1 MKTKIAVVMPVYNA
15 EGFLRGSLDSILN
28 QEISDIKVICIN
40 DKSQDRSLEILKEY
54 EQKDDRVI
62 VLNNEE
68 NKGAGKTEMLA

>member
-40 DKSQDRSLEILKEY
+40 DKSQDGSLEILKEY
-54 EQKDDRVI
+54 
-62 VLNNEE
+62 
-68 NKGAGKTEMLA
+68 

>member
-15 EGFLRGSLDSILN
+15 ERFLRGSLDSILN